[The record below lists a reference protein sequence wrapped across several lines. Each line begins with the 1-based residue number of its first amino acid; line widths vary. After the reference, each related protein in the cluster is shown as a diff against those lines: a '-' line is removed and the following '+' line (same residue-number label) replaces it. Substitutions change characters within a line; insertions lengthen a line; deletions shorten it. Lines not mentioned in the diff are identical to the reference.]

1 MRMIDAENRVET
13 LLKINDR
20 YYIIITKIIDKD
32 GNAETTKI
40 TKELFEYL
48 YKIKSGK

>member
-1 MRMIDAENRVET
+1 MKNIFAVG
-13 LLKINDR
+13 
-20 YYIIITKIIDKD
+20 IIDKD

>member
-1 MRMIDAENRVET
+1 MMMIDAENRVET

-20 YYIIITKIIDKD
+20 YYIIIIDKD

>member
-20 YYIIITKIIDKD
+20 YYIIIIDKD
-32 GNAETTKI
+32 GNAETAKI
-40 TKELFEYL
+40 TKELFQYL
-48 YKIKSGK
+48 YKIKSVK

>member
-20 YYIIITKIIDKD
+20 YYNERINKIDFD
-32 GNAETTKI
+32 
-40 TKELFEYL
+40 LL
-48 YKIKSGK
+48 Q